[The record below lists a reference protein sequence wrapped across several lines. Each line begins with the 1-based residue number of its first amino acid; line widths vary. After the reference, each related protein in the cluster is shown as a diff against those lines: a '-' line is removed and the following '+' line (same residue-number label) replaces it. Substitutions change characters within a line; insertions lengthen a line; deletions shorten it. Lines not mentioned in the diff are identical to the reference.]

1 MSLIQQTEKSIDRIS
16 EKTDTA
22 VLFCSFGKDSLV
34 LLDMLSSKFDRVI
47 CIFMY
52 FIKGLEHIE
61 KYIRW
66 AKEKYPNIE
75 IEQIPHWN
83 LTYILRNGMF
93 CVRNPKVKLLKLA
106 DIDKAVK
113 CKYKADYSFY
123 GMKKADGMNRRLMLN
138 TYENYENN
146 GKVYPLADWTKEDIT
161 TYIRLHKLPEP
172 VRYSKKASGGIGF
185 NPECFVYLRENYPE
199 DLKKILKVF
208 PMSEKILIDYDNKRK
223 TGNKAS

>member
-1 MSLIQQTEKSIDRIS
+1 MNLIQQTEKSIDRIR

-47 CIFMY
+47 CVFMY
-52 FIKGLEHIE
+52 FVRGLEHIE

-75 IEQIPHWN
+75 IKQIPHWN
-83 LTYILRNGMF
+83 LTYILRNGLF

-113 CKYKADYSFY
+113 YKYKADYSFY

-146 GKVYPLADWTKEDIT
+146 GKVYPLADWKKEDVM

-172 VRYSKKASGGIGF
+172 VRYSKKASGGTGF
-185 NPECFVYLRENYPE
+185 NSECFVYLRENYPE
-199 DLKKILKVF
+199 DLQKILKVF
-208 PMSEKILIDYDNKRK
+208 PMSEKILIDYDSKGKR
-223 TGNKAS
+223 NKAG